1 MERACLPGNSDA
13 RVEVV
18 ELRRSQRN
26 VFVLVFVGQLNLKL
40 RQLILES
47 LHRFLLLLSNP
58 VKMSTN
64 KRDSSDAF

>member
-1 MERACLPGNSDA
+1 MKRACLPGNSDA

-26 VFVLVFVGQLNLKL
+26 VFVLVFVGQLNFKL

-58 VKMSTN
+58 VNMSTN
-64 KRDSSDAF
+64 TRDFSDAF